1 MYFFSPLLPLPLL
14 FSCVLLRRESF
25 TVDCGTTVE
34 RRDGS
39 DPHPVGFVLTAGGAQ
54 RSRLPPPPAERTG
67 VRAVR
72 RDVRS
77 SRDQSASTK
86 TQRSRQPAPNG
97 RRRSATRQ
105 LTTSEPSSVE
115 GGGSPEP
122 AGVRESAETCVGV
135 RRGLRVS
142 PQPKSAV
149 VQCSPVQSSAVQSGA
164 STIQSGDARL
174 CRTAQLLR
182 PVSAISPSGRRW
194 SDMTCGRAGVA
205 RMICMDMYDAG
216 VYVCVHAPVR
226 SEACWNGW
234 RRVSHRGD
242 GRGRSRGF
250 VVAHPQRG
258 NREGTLCGVCNVR
271 AHGRANVQL
280 ALRLLARP
288 GHR

>member
-1 MYFFSPLLPLPLL
+1 
-14 FSCVLLRRESF
+14 
-25 TVDCGTTVE
+25 
-34 RRDGS
+34 
-39 DPHPVGFVLTAGGAQ
+39 
-54 RSRLPPPPAERTG
+54 
-67 VRAVR
+67 VR

-149 VQCSPVQSSAVQSGA
+149 VQCSPVQSSAVQCSPVQSSAVQSGA

-234 RRVSHRGD
+234 RRVSHRGMTGVGAAED
-242 GRGRSRGF
+242 SSSRTRSAEIARGRCAGCAMYVHTAAQTCNSPSVCWPAQDIGRTNPLMKKPLSYVVEWVRVMCMHKSRSG
-250 VVAHPQRG
+250 AY
-258 NREGTLCGVCNVR
+258 C
-271 AHGRANVQL
+271 QL
-280 ALRLLARP
+280 YT
-288 GHR
+288 